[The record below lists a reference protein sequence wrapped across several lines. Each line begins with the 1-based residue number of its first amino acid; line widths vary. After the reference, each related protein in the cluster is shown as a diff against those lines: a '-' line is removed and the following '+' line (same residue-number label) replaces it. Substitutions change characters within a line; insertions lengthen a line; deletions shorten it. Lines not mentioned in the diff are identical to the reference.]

1 MGQALGYREAFAWQ
15 HPHDVFREHAALSGF
30 ENDGQRA
37 FDIGALADLSRE
49 AWDAMPPVRWPV
61 SRSEAA
67 WDITRGWHG
76 DGRLRMVP
84 VTPQPTR
91 ATTDA
96 FYPLILNSGRIRD
109 QWHTMT
115 RTGAVPRLMQ
125 HIAEP
130 MVEVAPQD
138 AVRYQLPADGLAR
151 IWSRHGVMVAKVAIG
166 EGQRPGSLF
175 VPMHWNNQFA
185 RQGRVNNLL
194 AAVTDRIPASRKVN
208 RRRWRSPPG
217 NRPGTASFLPRTATI
232 SCGLAL
238 AAAGGARRAALLA
251 GRGGICPTVAQRV
264 VRPARLAVTGG

>member
-1 MGQALGYREAFAWQ
+1 
-15 HPHDVFREHAALSGF
+15 
-30 ENDGQRA
+30 
-37 FDIGALADLSRE
+37 
-49 AWDAMPPVRWPV
+49 
-61 SRSEAA
+61 
-67 WDITRGWHG
+67 
-76 DGRLRMVP
+76 
-84 VTPQPTR
+84 
-91 ATTDA
+91 
-96 FYPLILNSGRIRD
+96 
-109 QWHTMT
+109 MT

-151 IWSRHGVMVAKVAIG
+151 IWSRHGVMVAKVAIS

-194 AAVTDRIPASRKVN
+194 AAVTDPYSGQPESKQAAVAIAARATGPHSELFAAN
-208 RRRWRSPPG
+208 RYHFLRHGTGGGGRRG
-217 NRPGTASFLPRTATI
+217 
-232 SCGLAL
+232 
-238 AAAGGARRAALLA
+238 RAALLA

>member
-1 MGQALGYREAFAWQ
+1 MA
-15 HPHDVFREHAALSGF
+15 
-30 ENDGQRA
+30 
-37 FDIGALADLSRE
+37 
-49 AWDAMPPVRWPV
+49 PVRWPV

-67 WDITRGWHG
+67 WDIAHGWHG

-91 ATTDA
+91 ATTDV

-115 RTGAVPRLMQ
+115 RTGTVPRLMQ

-130 MVEVAPQD
+130 VVEVAPQD

-151 IWSRHGVMVAKVAIG
+151 IWSRHGVMVAKVAIS

-194 AAVTDRIPASRKVN
+194 AAASARPQEMVAVRGKKARCARPVA
-208 RRRWRSPPG
+208 RRRWPP
-217 NRPGTASFLPRTATI
+217 PPVYFP
-232 SCGLAL
+232 
-238 AAAGGARRAALLA
+238 A
-251 GRGGICPTVAQRV
+251 GRN
-264 VRPARLAVTGG
+264 TGR

>member
-1 MGQALGYREAFAWQ
+1 
-15 HPHDVFREHAALSGF
+15 
-30 ENDGQRA
+30 
-37 FDIGALADLSRE
+37 
-49 AWDAMPPVRWPV
+49 
-61 SRSEAA
+61 
-67 WDITRGWHG
+67 
-76 DGRLRMVP
+76 MVP

-151 IWSRHGVMVAKVAIG
+151 IWSRHGVMVAKVAIS

-194 AAVTDRIPASRKVN
+194 AAVTDPYSGQPESKQAAVAIAAPAT
-208 RRRWRSPPG
+208 G
-217 NRPGTASFLPRTATI
+217 PGTASFFAANRYHFLRPRHWRRRATPGVLHY
-232 SCGLAL
+232 SLAGEASARQWLSAWCARRGWQLQVADGGAVWNLL
-238 AAAGGARRAALLA
+238 APASGKADARLVERCARAGGGLRMDKRCLCRAAV
-251 GRGGICPTVAQRV
+251 RCCPTTC
-264 VRPARLAVTGG
+264 LA